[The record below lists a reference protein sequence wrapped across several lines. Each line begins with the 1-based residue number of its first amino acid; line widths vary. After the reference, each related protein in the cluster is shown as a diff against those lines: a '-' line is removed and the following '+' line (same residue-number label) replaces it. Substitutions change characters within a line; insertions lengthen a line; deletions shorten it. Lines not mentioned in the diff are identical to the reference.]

1 MTLGVSL
8 QRHLLAEKALAD
20 DVKKYKKAFEN
31 MAKDEF
37 YELKQAKQAK
47 ETIES
52 KEEQY
57 QLLFE
62 KMMNG
67 FALHEMVLN
76 DSLEPVDY
84 LFLDVNA
91 AFEEMTGLKK
101 EEIIGKKITQVLPGI
116 EKDPA
121 DWIRRYGNVAETG
134 EEIRFQQYSETLGKW
149 YSVLA
154 FSPKG
159 GQFATI
165 FEDITFQKETESSL
179 KAIEW
184 LLKKTP
190 KHTSVSS
197 QRYSDL
203 TELNT
208 CRVIL
213 DHIGKEMLSDIVTG
227 YLELLETSAAVY
239 EKNGDYAH
247 GIFSSGW
254 CRMMDSASRKLCNT
268 PDDKRAL
275 TCGKWLCHESCW
287 VDASKRAIDTAQP
300 VDIKCCGGI
309 RLYAVPIIA
318 HNEVIGAINFGY
330 GDPPKDVTTLEAISK
345 TFKLDI
351 NDLIRE
357 ANHYE
362 QRPNFIIE
370 TAKKRLQ
377 SSAKLIGAIVESKL
391 AQAKLQQE
399 QERLAVTLQSIG
411 DAVITT
417 DILGK
422 VVLIN
427 KVAQH
432 LTGWSFEDACGRDLI
447 DLFQIINEKTQRPC
461 ENPVQ
466 KVLETKKIVELAN
479 HTILI
484 SRDGTRRAIAD
495 SAAPIIDGAKN
506 TIGVVLVFRDMT
518 EKVEL
523 ENALRQAHKMEAI
536 GTMAGGIAHDF
547 NNILYMITG
556 NAELAMED
564 IPEWNPVH
572 ENLKEIKSAGL
583 RAAGV
588 IKQLLNFSRQTDQEL
603 KPIGAVMVIKD
614 ALKFLRSTI
623 PTSIDIRQNFSK
635 DELTILSDPTQL
647 NQVMMNLCINA
658 SQAME
663 KTGGILDVSVEKIT
677 LSEKE
682 VDCYPGLT
690 PGDWLKITISDTG
703 PGIRSDIIKRIFD
716 PYFTT
721 KDVGKGSGM
730 GLAVVHGIIKNHHGA
745 IFVKSELGK
754 GTTFTIFFPV
764 VTEKPAMDIKAFEV
778 IPKGSGQ
785 SVLFVDDE
793 ASIVKMIGKMLA
805 RLGYKV
811 QTTTN
816 PVDALERF
824 RSEPDLFDLVLTD
837 MTMPQMTGAKLSE
850 KLKEV
855 RPDIPVV
862 ICTGH
867 SSLMD
872 EEKAASIGIDGY
884 VMKPIVMREIAK
896 TIRDVLEGVKKS

>member
-1 MTLGVSL
+1 MSENPTYEN
-8 QRHLLAEKALAD
+8 LLEKIKRLEKNEA
-20 DVKKYKKAFEN
+20 
-31 MAKDEF
+31 
-37 YELKQAKQAK
+37 
-47 ETIES
+47 
-52 KEEQY
+52 QY
-57 QLLFE
+57 RLLFE
-62 KMMNG
+62 KMLNG
-67 FALHEMVLN
+67 FALHEMVKN
-76 DSLEPVDY
+76 ESLESVDY

-91 AFEEMTGLKK
+91 AFEKMTGLKK
-101 EEIIGKKITQVLPGI
+101 ENIIGKNVTSVLPGM
-116 EKDPA
+116 EKDSA
-121 DWIRRYGNVAETG
+121 DWIRRYAKVAETG

-154 FSPKG
+154 FSPQK

-184 LLKKTP
+184 LLKKSP
-190 KHTSVSS
+190 KITFVSNG
-197 QRYSDL
+197 YSDL

-208 CRVIL
+208 CRMIL
-213 DHIGKEMLSDIVTG
+213 DNIGKEMLSDIVTG
-227 YLELLETSAAVY
+227 YLELLETAAAVY

-268 PDDKRAL
+268 PDDKSAL
-275 TCGKWLCHESCW
+275 NCGKWLCHESCW
-287 VDASKRAIDTAQP
+287 TDASKLAIDTVQP
-300 VDIKCCGGI
+300 VDIECNGGI

-330 GDPPKDVTTLEAISK
+330 GDPPKDITLLESIAK
-345 TFKLDI
+345 KFQVDI
-351 NDLIRE
+351 KDLIRE

-370 TAKKRLQ
+370 TAKKRLH
-377 SSAKLIGAIVESKL
+377 SSAKLIGAMVESKL

-417 DILGK
+417 DIHGK

-427 KVAQH
+427 KVAQN
-432 LTGWSFEDACGRDLI
+432 LTGWRFEDACGRDLI
-447 DLFQIINEKTQRPC
+447 DVFEIINEHTLRPC
-461 ENPVQ
+461 ENPVK
-466 KVLETKKIVELAN
+466 KVLETKKVVELAY

-495 SAAPIIDGAKN
+495 SAAPIIDAAKN

-523 ENALRQAHKMEAI
+523 ETALRQAHKMEAI
-536 GTMAGGIAHDF
+536 GTIAAGIAHDF
-547 NNILYMITG
+547 NNLLYMITG

-572 ENLKEIKSAGL
+572 ENIKEIKSAGL

-588 IKQLLNFSRQTDQEL
+588 VKQLLSFSRQTDQEL

-614 ALKFLRSTI
+614 VLKFLRSII
-623 PTSIDIRQNFSK
+623 PNSIDIRQTLSEN
-635 DELTILSDPTQL
+635 ELIILSDPTQL

-663 KTGGILDVSVEKIT
+663 KTGGTLDISVEKIT

-682 VDCYPGLT
+682 IGRGHRLLQSVEGDSIFVQFGDRYGTYPYNPGLT
-690 PGDWLKITISDTG
+690 PGDWVKITVSDTG

-730 GLAVVHGIIKNHHGA
+730 GLAVVHGIIKNHHGT
-745 IFVKSELGK
+745 IFVQSEPGK
-754 GTTFTIFFPV
+754 GTTFTIFFPMV
-764 VTEKPAMDIKAFEV
+764 SERPAINLKAPDV
-778 IPKGSGQ
+778 IPQGTGE

-793 ASIVKMIGKMLA
+793 ISIANMTEKMLQ
-805 RLGYKV
+805 RLGYNV
-811 QTTTN
+811 ETATS

-824 RSEPDLFDLVLTD
+824 RSKPQTFDLVITD
-837 MTMPQMTGAKLSE
+837 MTMPQMSGAKLSE
-850 KLKEV
+850 KLKEI
-855 RPDIPVV
+855 RPDIPVI

-867 SSLMD
+867 SALID

-896 TIRDVLEGVKKS
+896 MIRDLLEEVAGYRGQTP